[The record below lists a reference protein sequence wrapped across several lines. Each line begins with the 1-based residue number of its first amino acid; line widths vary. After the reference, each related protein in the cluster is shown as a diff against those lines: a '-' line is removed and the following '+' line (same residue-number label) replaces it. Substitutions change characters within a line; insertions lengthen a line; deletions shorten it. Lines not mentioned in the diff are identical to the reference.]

1 MIYVL
6 TLRGIPVA
14 AAYRFERLNER
25 CVLAVCLGVLLAVT
39 WVELIAATVAVVYV
53 MLHNNGRKP

>member
-1 MIYVL
+1 VIYVL

-25 CVLAVCLGVLLAVT
+25 CAEYTREDQQFMLIREVDVLT
-39 WVELIAATVAVVYV
+39 
-53 MLHNNGRKP
+53 

>member
-6 TLRGIPVA
+6 TLRDIPVA

-25 CVLAVCLGVLLAVT
+25 LTEYSREDQAHMRIHPTDILT
-39 WVELIAATVAVVYV
+39 
-53 MLHNNGRKP
+53 

>member
-6 TLRGIPVA
+6 TLRGVPVA

-25 CVLAVCLGVLLAVT
+25 VT
-39 WVELIAATVAVVYV
+39 D
-53 MLHNNGRKP
+53 GRYSREDQQHMAITPVDILT